1 MRLSWY
7 ADTGVAVFSIWQAGM
22 CTGTFRLPIGDLSR
36 MIEILERGP
45 SPQGRGRAPVPAA
58 HRGQERGRGEHPADE
73 DEIGLLDAPSGAG
86 GPGRPGGY
94 AGAQYTA
101 DYGRTGQY
109 AEGGLDERSSAAADR
124 RPGDHGASHG
134 YDGYDGGRGAAE
146 YPPADYGSA
155 GYGDSGYERPSH
167 GDASRG
173 SASYGSDHLRAADYG
188 AADYGAA
195 DYGAADYGAADYG
208 AAGYQPADYG
218 AGQPG
223 GHEPAAY
230 DYNPAGYGRGGYAED
245 EPTGRRGGHAGPDY
259 PPDGYGAGAPDY
271 LTSEHPAPGYHEG
284 MRADSGPDYP
294 STGYAGQS
302 AFPAG
307 SRQRDDSR
315 FPPDP
320 GSRPTAETDGIGY
333 ADERFVPPYVQGGG
347 DSYLNDN
354 RARAAGYP
362 GEPDAGGYPAD
373 GPPVS
378 PSGGYHE
385 EQWPGEAYS
394 YGAEYRRR

>member
-45 SPQGRGRAPVPAA
+45 SPQGRGRAPVSAGE
-58 HRGQERGRGEHPADE
+58 RGPERGRGEYPADE
-73 DEIGLLDAPSGAG
+73 DELGLLDSPSVPGGSA
-86 GPGRPGGY
+86 GPGGRGGPGGY
-94 AGAQYTA
+94 AGAEYIA
-101 DYGRTGQY
+101 DYGQSGQY
-109 AEGGLDERSSAAADR
+109 AERGFDGRSAAGTDR
-124 RPGDHGASHG
+124 GPGDHAVSHG
-134 YDGYDGGRGAAE
+134 YGADRGTAD
-146 YPPADYGSA
+146 YPLADYGSA
-155 GYGDSGYERPSH
+155 GYGDPGSEHASYA
-167 GDASRG
+167 DASRSG
-173 SASYGSDHLRAADYG
+173 ASHGSDHLRDADYG
-188 AADYGAA
+188 
-195 DYGAADYGAADYG
+195 
-208 AAGYQPADYG
+208 AGYQPADYG
-218 AGQPG
+218 AGQPD
-223 GHEPAAY
+223 GHEPAAH
-230 DYNPAGYGRGGYAED
+230 DYHPAGYGLGGYAED
-245 EPTGRRGGHAGPDY
+245 NPGRHGGHASAEYPSGSHSAGP
-259 PPDGYGAGAPDY
+259 PDY
-271 LTSEHPAPGYHEG
+271 LTGEHPAAGYHEG

-294 STGYAGQS
+294 STSYAGQS

-333 ADERFVPPYVQGGG
+333 ADERFVPPYVQGSG

-354 RARAAGYP
+354 RARAAGYE
-362 GEPDAGGYPAD
+362 GELDEAGYPAD
-373 GPPVS
+373 EPPVS

-394 YGAEYRRR
+394 YGAEHRRR

>member
-1 MRLSWY
+1 
-7 ADTGVAVFSIWQAGM
+7 M

-45 SPQGRGRAPVPAA
+45 SPQGRGRAPVSAA
-58 HRGQERGRGEHPADE
+58 HRGQERGRGEYPADE

-86 GPGRPGGY
+86 GSAGPGGY
-94 AGAQYTA
+94 AGAEYTA

-109 AEGGLDERSSAAADR
+109 AEGGLDGRSSAPADR
-124 RPGDHGASHG
+124 RPGDHGASH
-134 YDGYDGGRGAAE
+134 GYDGGRGAAE

-155 GYGDSGYERPSH
+155 GYGDSGYEHPNY
-167 GDASRG
+167 GDASRAG
-173 SASYGSDHLRAADYG
+173 VSYGSDHLR
-188 AADYGAA
+188 
-195 DYGAADYGAADYG
+195 AADYG

-218 AGQPG
+218 AGQPDG
-223 GHEPAAY
+223 QEPAAY

-245 EPTGRRGGHAGPDY
+245 EPGRRGSHAGPAY
-259 PPDGYGAGAPDY
+259 SPGGYGAGGTDH
-271 LTSEHPAPGYHEG
+271 LTGEHPQAGYHEG
-284 MRADSGPDYP
+284 MRADSGSDYP
-294 STGYAGQS
+294 SAGYAGQS

-320 GSRPTAETDGIGY
+320 GSRPTPETDGIGY
-333 ADERFVPPYVQGGG
+333 ADERFVPPYVQGSG

-354 RARAAGYP
+354 QARAAGYQ
-362 GEPDAGGYPAD
+362 GELDAAGYPAD
-373 GPPVS
+373 APPVS
-378 PSGGYHE
+378 PPGGHHE

>member
-1 MRLSWY
+1 VS
-7 ADTGVAVFSIWQAGM
+7 
-22 CTGTFRLPIGDLSR
+22 
-36 MIEILERGP
+36 
-45 SPQGRGRAPVPAA
+45 AA
-58 HRGQERGRGEHPADE
+58 HHGPERGRGEYPADE

-86 GPGRPGGY
+86 GPGGPGGY
-94 AGAQYTA
+94 GGAEYAA

-109 AEGGLDERSSAAADR
+109 AEGGLDGRSSAAADR
-124 RPGDHGASHG
+124 RPGDRGTSHG
-134 YDGYDGGRGAAE
+134 YDADRGAAD

-155 GYGDSGYERPSH
+155 GYGDSGYEHPSY

-173 SASYGSDHLRAADYG
+173 GASYGSDHLRGADYS
-188 AADYGAA
+188 
-195 DYGAADYGAADYG
+195 

-218 AGQPG
+218 AGQPDG
-223 GHEPAAY
+223 QEPA
-230 DYNPAGYGRGGYAED
+230 DYNYSPAGHGRGGYAED
-245 EPTGRRGGHAGPDY
+245 EPGRHGGYAGHASPDY
-259 PPDGYGAGAPDY
+259 PSVDYGAGGREY
-271 LTSEHPAPGYHEG
+271 LTGEHPAPGYHEG

-302 AFPAG
+302 AFPAS

-315 FPPDP
+315 FPPDA

-333 ADERFVPPYVQGGG
+333 ADERFVPPYVHGSG

-354 RARAAGYP
+354 RARAAGYQ
-362 GEPDAGGYPAD
+362 GELDADGYPAD
-373 GPPVS
+373 APPVS